1 MTKYTPTIGLE
12 IHIELKTKHKMF
24 CECLNDPE
32 EKRPNLN
39 ICPICLAH
47 PGVLPKPNKE
57 AMEKVLQL
65 GLALNC
71 HLSDIAKFDRKNYFY
86 PDLPKG
92 YQISQYDKPFCQ
104 NGYLEISD
112 IKEGVY
118 QFKKIPIRRI
128 HLEEDTARL
137 IHEGGS
143 SFVDFNRAGIPLAEL
158 VTEPEI
164 HSAKEARRFC
174 EELHLIIKYLDI
186 GDADMEKGEMRCEV
200 NISIAANELGDSSKV
215 LGTKVEIKN
224 LNSFRAVEEAIK
236 YEIERQTE
244 MLEKGEKV
252 IQETRGWDEKEKKT
266 TSQRIKEEAHDY
278 RYFPEPDLKPI
289 KTAEVFPLD
298 DLQRAIPE
306 LPNDKRLRF
315 LKEYGLKAQEVEEL
329 VYEPQMADYFEKV
342 IMELDGL
349 KSTEGKEREERIKLA
364 YNYLSTDLKA
374 LMIQNACGVESLKI
388 TPHSFAILIDFLDKK
403 MISSAVGKA
412 VLAEVFE
419 SGANPEVVIK
429 EKNLLQVFDTAEIDE
444 IAKLVINQNPQ
455 AVADFKK
462 GKVNALQFLA
472 GQVMKESK
480 GRFNPQLVQER
491 IKNLLTN

>member
-1 MTKYTPTIGLE
+1 MIKYTPTIGLE
-12 IHIELKTKHKMF
+12 IHIELKTKQKMF
-24 CECLNDPE
+24 CDCLNDPE
-32 EKRPNLN
+32 EKKPNLN

-71 HLSDIAKFDRKNYFY
+71 YLAKIAKFDRKNYFY

-112 IKEGVY
+112 IEEDLY
-118 QFKKIPIRRI
+118 RFKKISIRRI

-137 IHEGGS
+137 IHEGSS

-200 NISIAANELGDSSKV
+200 NISIAADEPNGASKV
-215 LGTKVEIKN
+215 LGTKVEVKN
-224 LNSFRAVEEAIK
+224 LNSFRAVEEAIE
-236 YEIERQTE
+236 YEIKRQTE
-244 MLEKGEKV
+244 LLEKGEKI
-252 IQETRGWDEKEKKT
+252 IQETRGWNEKEKKT
-266 TSQRIKEEAHDY
+266 ISQRIKEEAQDY

-289 KTAEVFPLD
+289 KTAEAFDLD
-298 DLQRAIPE
+298 ELQRAIPE

-315 LKEYGLKAQEVEEL
+315 LKEYGLKAKEVEEL
-329 VYEPQMADYFEKV
+329 IYNPPIADYFEKV

-349 KSTEGKEREERIKLA
+349 KKIEGREREERIKLA
-364 YNYLSTDLKA
+364 YNYLNTDLKSLLLQNNVAVEEIKISPHHFA
-374 LMIQNACGVESLKI
+374 L
-388 TPHSFAILIDFLDKK
+388 LIDFLDKK
-403 MISSAVGKA
+403 VISSAAGKA
-412 VLAEVFE
+412 VLAEIFE
-419 SGANPEVVIK
+419 SGASPEVVIK
-429 EKNLLQVFDTAEIDE
+429 EKNLLQVFDTKEIDE
-444 IAKLVINQNPQ
+444 IVKKVVAENPQ
-455 AVADFKK
+455 AVADFQK
-462 GKVNALQFLA
+462 GKANALQFLV

-491 IKNLLTN
+491 INALLTK